1 MWTPLDVP
9 IEVSRNGVT
18 GIGLEIWDEVANS
31 ALDLTGMSFTCK
43 VANALGEAPI
53 VTFVAEVADALAGQ
67 VDVVFDGS
75 QINVQGTQEIVRL
88 AYEIKSDGGDTVV
101 RGPLYLIPGI

>member
-9 IEVSRNGVT
+9 IEVSRNGIT
-18 GIGLEIWDEVANS
+18 GIGLEIWDDVADA

-43 VANALGEAPI
+43 VASALGEAPI
-53 VTFVAEVADALAGQ
+53 TTFATEVVDAIAGQ
-67 VDVVFDGS
+67 VDVIFDGS
-75 QINVQGTQEIVRL
+75 QISASGTKEIVRF
-88 AYEIKSDGGDTVV
+88 AYEIKSDGGDTVL

>member
-18 GIGLEIWDEVANS
+18 GIGLEIWDDVADS

-43 VANALGEAPI
+43 VSNALGEAPI
-53 VTFVAEVADALAGQ
+53 ATFAAEVLDALAGQ
-67 VDVVFDGS
+67 VDVVFDGA
-75 QINVQGTQEIVRL
+75 QIAVAGTKEIVRL